1 MLRVPQTGYLV
12 RSEILHRCRQGIQLG
27 LLPSVF
33 GGLLNQKYI
42 GDVTIVP
49 PLSFKGYA
57 SVISNPTTESLAEF
71 VRVGE
76 KRTWPSIALI
86 RSQCELEIVLDQCV
100 RKLAVEAQHAVTRK
114 STEHGLHSGIAHG
127 STLEGGMKETPRRC
141 RHTHLDLNNF
151 FGTSS
156 VLHGAGGRD
165 ENQAGYRSTV
175 VASILSQDER
185 LAPRMSLGA
194 ENPAEGSAVSEASAV
209 DLRGHTISIPLTLN
223 GSVDLEN
230 TDLAALVRACSGF
243 SDDPKVS
250 LIFSRQVPVFL
261 GEHFPFGVCLY
272 SN

>member
-1 MLRVPQTGYLV
+1 M
-12 RSEILHRCRQGIQLG
+12 
-27 LLPSVF
+27 PSVF

-100 RKLAVEAQHAVTRK
+100 RKLAVEAQQAVTRK
-114 STEHGLHSGIAHG
+114 SAEHGLHSGIAHG
-127 STLEGGMKETPRRC
+127 GALEGGMKKTPRRC

-175 VASILSQDER
+175 IASILSQDER
-185 LAPRMSLGA
+185 LAPGRLAPRTSLGA
-194 ENPAEGSAVSEASAV
+194 ENPAEGSAVSEAPAV
-209 DLRGHTISIPLTLN
+209 DSRGHTISIPLTLN

-243 SDDPKVS
+243 SNDLDVS
-250 LIFSRQVPVFL
+250 LILSRQVPALL
-261 GEHFPFGVCLY
+261 GKHIPFGICLY
-272 SN
+272 LN